1 MAESIGRRA
10 VLGSAAAGGL
20 AVAVGAPAVAASDT
34 TIRIGILT
42 DLNGPNA
49 NGTGEGSVNATKM
62 AAEDFMRAHPGWT
75 VEVMAADYQSKADIA
90 QGIAREWFDQRGVDV
105 ITNVNNSAAALA
117 IAGLVREK
125 DKAAVFTA
133 PASSDL
139 TGKACS
145 PNHVQWT
152 YDTWSLGNC
161 TGTALVAEGG
171 TTWYFI
177 AADYTFGKLLASD
190 TTRAVVAAGG
200 KVIGTVLHPF
210 PETTDFSTFL
220 LQAKASGAQVIGLA
234 NSGDNTVNCVKQ
246 AAEFGIGRSGTRLA
260 ALLLTIPDVHG
271 LGLATAQ
278 GLLLT
283 EAWYWDMNDGTRA
296 FARRYAPL
304 TGGKMPNMIQAG
316 DYSAVTH
323 YLKAVADLGADLGAD
338 KAKAS
343 GRAVITRMKAMPVE
357 DSVYGKGSIR
367 ADGRKLNPMHL
378 FQVKAPG
385 ESRYPWD
392 YYKLI
397 HTIPADQAF
406 RPMSEGHCPLVHT

>member
-1 MAESIGRRA
+1 MPGSIRRRTL
-10 VLGSAAAGGL
+10 LGAAAGGL
-20 AVAVGAPAVAASDT
+20 TLVAGARVRAEAK

-62 AAEDFMRAHPGWT
+62 AAEDFVRAHPGWT
-75 VEVMAADYQSKADIA
+75 VDVMVADYQSKADIA
-90 QGIAREWFDQRGVDV
+90 QGIAREWFDRQGVDV

-117 IAGLVREK
+117 IANLVREK

-139 TGKACS
+139 TGKACG

-171 TTWYFI
+171 TTWFFI

-190 TTRAVVAAGG
+190 TSRAVVAAGG
-200 KVIGTVLHPF
+200 KVLGTIMHPF

-220 LQAKASGAQVIGLA
+220 VEAKASGAKVIGLA

-246 AAEFGIGRSGTRLA
+246 AAEFGITRSGTKLA

-283 EAWYWDMNDGTRA
+283 EAWYWDMNDGSRA
-296 FARRYAPL
+296 FAKRYGARMD
-304 TGGKMPNMIQAG
+304 GKMPNMIQAG

-323 YLKAVADLGADLGAD
+323 YLKAVAALGADR
-338 KAKAS
+338 AKGS
-343 GRAVITRMKAMPVE
+343 GRAVIEQMKAMPVE

-367 ADGRKLNPMHL
+367 ADGRKLNPMYL
-378 FQVKAPG
+378 FQVKSPG

-392 YYKLI
+392 YYKLVR
-397 HTIPADQAF
+397 TIPPDQAF